1 MTETLALHFHIL
13 VPFKKI
19 FNSNQVS
26 SYNIKFPSQI
36 TKKSVQ
42 PSLLCSKH
50 TFFFLHQTYLI
61 QIWWKRKTKTKFQ
74 RYTLQIP
81 QWKSLPASIIR
92 KDEEPIAIQN
102 NDIVIIFFLHMS
114 ELKSLQRSQSIWT
127 NFQKARTISEHE
139 NIFLRFKL
147 FYSIVYINISE
158 LRGTCSLLNNVR
170 F

>member
-50 TFFFLHQTYLI
+50 TFFFTSNVSYSNMM
-61 QIWWKRKTKTKFQ
+61 KTKNKNQISALYFTDTTVKKFTCINYKGRMRNQ
-74 RYTLQIP
+74 
-81 QWKSLPASIIR
+81 LPYKIMI
-92 KDEEPIAIQN
+92 
-102 NDIVIIFFLHMS
+102 L
-114 ELKSLQRSQSIWT
+114 
-127 NFQKARTISEHE
+127 
-139 NIFLRFKL
+139 
-147 FYSIVYINISE
+147 
-158 LRGTCSLLNNVR
+158 
-170 F
+170 

>member
-50 TFFFLHQTYLI
+50 TFFFYTKRILFKYDENEKQKPNFSVILYRYQSEKVYLHQL
-61 QIWWKRKTKTKFQ
+61 
-74 RYTLQIP
+74 
-81 QWKSLPASIIR
+81 
-92 KDEEPIAIQN
+92 
-102 NDIVIIFFLHMS
+102 
-114 ELKSLQRSQSIWT
+114 
-127 NFQKARTISEHE
+127 
-139 NIFLRFKL
+139 
-147 FYSIVYINISE
+147 
-158 LRGTCSLLNNVR
+158 
-170 F
+170 

>member
-1 MTETLALHFHIL
+1 MRRQILKVVNVSRLIAQNTWITSRITEVQTVKKGSFVKLMAATIYLPSFIMRQELTETLALHFHIL

-81 QWKSLPASIIR
+81 KWKSLPASIIR
-92 KDEEPIAIQN
+92 EG
-102 NDIVIIFFLHMS
+102 
-114 ELKSLQRSQSIWT
+114 WGT
-127 NFQKARTISEHE
+127 NCHT
-139 NIFLRFKL
+139 N
-147 FYSIVYINISE
+147 
-158 LRGTCSLLNNVR
+158 
-170 F
+170 